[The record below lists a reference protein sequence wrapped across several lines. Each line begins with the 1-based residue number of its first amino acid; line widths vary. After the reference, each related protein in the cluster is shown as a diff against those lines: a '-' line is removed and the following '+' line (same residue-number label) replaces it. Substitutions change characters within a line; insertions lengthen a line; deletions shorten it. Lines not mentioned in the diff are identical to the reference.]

1 MIARAGVK
9 YFWFG
14 LASGIL
20 VASTPVIAKSLD
32 YPADNAEFYLQVSN
46 DYKTKVN
53 PDGSIIGI
61 GLKEVIAL
69 TSMKD
74 IKNKASAKSALPELA
89 KKFFFQTLLFQ
100 EFQVQGIVDGKI
112 TREGGGNL
120 AVMVLT
126 ASSKNSDG
134 REIAI
139 TATTFASEQGHYFIF
154 FTAARPEDNED
165 ASKTSRTIL
174 GTMTAATNEED

>member
-1 MIARAGVK
+1 MIARASANS
-9 YFWFG
+9 FWFG
-14 LASGIL
+14 LACGIL
-20 VASTPVIAKSLD
+20 VASASATAKSLD
-32 YPADNAEFYLQVSN
+32 YPADNAEFYLQLSD
-46 DYKTKVN
+46 DYKTKMN

-61 GLKEVIAL
+61 GPKEVIAL

-74 IKNKASAKSALPELA
+74 IKDRAAARSALPELA
-89 KKFFFQTLLFQ
+89 KKFFIGTLLFQ
-100 EFQVQGIVDGKI
+100 ELQAQGIADSKI
-112 TREGGGNL
+112 DREGGGDL

-126 ASSKNSDG
+126 ASGKNSDG

-154 FTAARPEDNED
+154 FTAARPEDKED

-174 GTMTAATNEED
+174 GTMTTATNEED